1 MRRKIKAIS
10 AEGRLTGWFLSFLP
24 LVIFGFTSYSSPDY
38 YYGVMAD
45 PMFKPMAALIITFVV
60 LNALVLKKL
69 VNFRI

>member
-1 MRRKIKAIS
+1 
-10 AEGRLTGWFLSFLP
+10 
-24 LVIFGFTSYSSPDY
+24 
-38 YYGVMAD
+38 MAD